1 MATNQRFTE
10 KAQEA
15 ILAAQRETET
25 RRLSQ
30 LETEAL
36 LFGLLEQGDGVV
48 PQVLHTLGVDPAAVR
63 RDVVAE
69 LDRAPKLQY
78 SAEASV
84 GSGLRKALQAAEG
97 EARQFGDEY
106 VSTEHLLLG
115 LMAVDASPAARLLA
129 RHGVAR
135 DRVYGAL
142 TQIRG
147 GQRVTDPN
155 PEGKYQALEKYGRDL
170 TDLARAGKLDPVI
183 GRDEEIRRVIQ
194 VLSRRTKNNPVLI
207 GE

>member
-15 ILAAQRETET
+15 ILTAQRETEQ
-25 RRLSQ
+25 RRLAQ

-36 LFGLLEQGDGVV
+36 LFGLLEQTDGVV
-48 PQVLHTLGVDPAAVR
+48 PQALLKLDVDPAVVR
-63 RDVVAE
+63 REVVGE

-84 GSGLRKALQAAEG
+84 GNGLRKALQAAEN
-97 EARQFGDEY
+97 EARQFGDEF

-115 LMAVDASPAARLLA
+115 ILSVDGSAAARLLG
-129 RHGVAR
+129 RHGVTR
-135 DRVYGAL
+135 DRVYEAL

-147 GQRVTDPN
+147 GQRVTDQN
-155 PEGKYQALEKYGRDL
+155 PEGKYQALEKYG
-170 TDLARAGKLDPVI
+170 
-183 GRDEEIRRVIQ
+183 
-194 VLSRRTKNNPVLI
+194 
-207 GE
+207 